1 MRRKLNVRCGLLAP
15 GTQERFEYRTYEV
28 EVDGE
33 ATVLDVLKIIYRE
46 KGAPVAFQSYC
57 RQGLC
62 GGCVVEVNGHRVLSC
77 TTLAQDGMEI
87 SPVLSGE
94 CLKS

>member
-1 MRRKLNVRCGLLAP
+1 MRRKLNVRCGILAP
-15 GTQERFEYRTYEV
+15 GAQERLEYRTYEV

-33 ATVLDVLKIIYRE
+33 ATVLDILKIIYRE

-62 GGCVVEVNGHRVLSC
+62 GGCVVEVNGRRVLSC
-77 TTLAQDGMEI
+77 TALAQDGMEI
-87 SPVLSGE
+87 TPILNGE
-94 CLKS
+94 FSKG

>member
-1 MRRKLNVRCGLLAP
+1 MRRKLNVHCGIPVP
-15 GTQERFEYRTYEV
+15 GMEDRFEYRTYEV

-46 KGAPVAFQSYC
+46 KEDHIAFHSYC

-62 GGCVVEVNGHRVLSC
+62 GGCVVEVNGRRVLSC

-87 SPVLSGE
+87 TPVLNG
-94 CLKS
+94 KSLES